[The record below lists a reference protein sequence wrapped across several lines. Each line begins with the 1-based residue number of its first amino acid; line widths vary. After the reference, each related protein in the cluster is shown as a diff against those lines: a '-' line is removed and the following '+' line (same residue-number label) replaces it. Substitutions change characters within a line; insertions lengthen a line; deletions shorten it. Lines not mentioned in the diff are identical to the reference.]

1 MCVPVATQEEE
12 TGQPVM
18 ADLNDDK
25 YDDRAAAATAE
36 TDSVAVEV
44 VAWKNIW
51 PTASSISPTSAA

>member
-18 ADLNDDK
+18 ADLNDDN
-25 YDDRAAAATAE
+25 DDRAAAATAE